1 MLWCLMVIYS
11 QWTHSASSQHAQFH
25 QSFAMNISP
34 DPGAC
39 SAGLDAQG
47 YSAHLLSD
55 DTQETLTDLGNVDHL
70 TSAIKKSWGHNGE
83 RKVWTE
89 NVSEGYQTL
98 TQGFDN
104 RSSVYRNISADY
116 IQLTSRFYF

>member
-1 MLWCLMVIYS
+1 
-11 QWTHSASSQHAQFH
+11 
-25 QSFAMNISP
+25 MNISP
-34 DPGAC
+34 APGAC

-55 DTQETLTDLGNVDHL
+55 DTQETPTDLGNVDHL

-116 IQLTSRFYF
+116 IQLTSGFYF